1 MPDRL
6 LLRLA
11 ADGSLAWLAQG
22 AGGRALSGA
31 NAGAPPRE
39 TLARAKQVVV
49 LVPAEAVLLTETPA
63 VSRQRAQLAKA
74 VPFALE
80 ERLASPVED
89 LHFALPAQTGAES
102 LPVAV
107 VARDTLRGW
116 LAQLAGHGIRP
127 DALIPETLALPLARD
142 TTTVLI
148 DGTRALIRCGATHA
162 SACATAQLDAWLAA
176 LGTDLT
182 KLEVHDFRDAAPLSL
197 NSRVAR
203 YHERQRDPLAFLA
216 AHLPAQPALNL
227 LQGEFAPAHR
237 QVPAQKLWRLAAMLA
252 AAALASGLLYAL
264 GDWFKLNAE
273 ERRLDAWMREVL
285 HASFPKFD
293 NTAGDPSQ
301 LMQSE
306 LARIKGTGEASGALR
321 VLGQIAPVLGSNTRV
336 ALKGIEYHNAT
347 LELVMRAP
355 DVQTLDL
362 VREQLTGLGGLKA
375 EVTSANPS
383 DGLVE
388 GRVRITAGK
397 S

>member
-11 ADGSLAWLAQG
+11 SDGSLAWLAQD
-22 AGGRALSGA
+22 ASGRALSGA

-39 TLARAKQVVV
+39 TLARADHLTV

-80 ERLASPVED
+80 ERLASPVEE
-89 LHFALPAQTGAES
+89 LHFALPAQSAAQV

-107 VARDTLRGW
+107 VARATLRGW
-116 LAQLAGHGIRP
+116 IAQLAEHGIRA
-127 DALIPETLALPLARD
+127 DVLIPESLALPVVNDA
-142 TTTVLI
+142 TTIVV
-148 DGTRALIRCGATHA
+148 DGERALIRSGATQA
-162 SACATAQLDAWLAA
+162 SVCATAQLEAWLSALGPQPAA
-176 LGTDLT
+176 L
-182 KLEVHDFRDAAPLSL
+182 EIHDFRNAAPLPL
-197 NSRVAR
+197 AAR
-203 YHERQRDPLAFLA
+203 AQRYQERQRDLLAFFA
-216 AHLPAQPALNL
+216 AHLRTAPALNL

-252 AAALASGLLYAL
+252 AAAVASGLLYSV
-264 GDWFKLNAE
+264 GDWLKLSAE
-273 ERRLDAWMREVL
+273 SSRLDASMREVL

-293 NTAGDPSQ
+293 RVAGDPSQ
-301 LMQSE
+301 LMSSE
-306 LARIKGTGEASGALR
+306 VARLKGAGEASGALR
-321 VLGQIAPVLGSNTRV
+321 VLGQVAPVLGSNTRV
-336 ALKGIEYHNAT
+336 VLRGLEYHNAT
-347 LELVMRAP
+347 LELVLRAP

-362 VREQLTGLGGLKA
+362 VREQLAGLGGLKA
-375 EVTSANPS
+375 EVTAANPS